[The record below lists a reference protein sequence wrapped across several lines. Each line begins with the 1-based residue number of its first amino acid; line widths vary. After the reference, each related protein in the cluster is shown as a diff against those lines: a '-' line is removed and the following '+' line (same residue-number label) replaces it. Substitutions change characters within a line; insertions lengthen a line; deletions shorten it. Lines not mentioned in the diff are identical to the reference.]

1 MDNQLGTR
9 LLRMG
14 SMGQDVSDLQLILQS
29 LGYNPGAIDG
39 IYGSRTMNAVIEFQ
53 RNSGL
58 VADGIAGPDTF
69 DMIFQ
74 LYP

>member
-39 IYGSRTMNAVIEFQ
+39 IYGNRTMNAVIEFQ
-53 RNSGL
+53 RNNGL
-58 VADGIAGPDTF
+58 VADGIAGSDTF
-69 DMIFQ
+69 NMIFQ

>member
-53 RNSGL
+53 RNNGL
-58 VADGIAGPDTF
+58 VADGIAGSDTF
-69 DMIFQ
+69 NMIFQ